1 MGMRAE
7 VERLAGLIRDKELR
21 RKVLGVIANPS
32 IELESPS
39 ISLEECPAGAY
50 QHHSYVGG
58 LLQHTIAVTK
68 LSLTLCDLMEEVY
81 GGKVDRDVVVAGS
94 LLHDVMKCY
103 TYTPSQDGGY
113 ISSRLGE
120 QVDHLTLLVAELY
133 RRGFPVD
140 VIHVAA
146 SHHGDV
152 SPVKPKSVEALIV
165 SIADLADSELSRR
178 TLRAAEY
185 LLRQAG
191 ETKPRINSSQEA
203 LDVVEAKKR
212 EGWGGVRKLVDG
224 EG

>member
-1 MGMRAE
+1 MRAE

>member
-1 MGMRAE
+1 
-7 VERLAGLIRDKELR
+7 
-21 RKVLGVIANPS
+21 
-32 IELESPS
+32 
-39 ISLEECPAGAY
+39 
-50 QHHSYVGG
+50 
-58 LLQHTIAVTK
+58 
-68 LSLTLCDLMEEVY
+68 
-81 GGKVDRDVVVAGS
+81 GKVDRDVVVAGA

-103 TYTPSQDGGY
+103 TYTPSGEGGY

-191 ETKPRINSSQEA
+191 EARPRINSSQEA
-203 LDVVEAKKR
+203 LDVVEAKKKD
-212 EGWGGVRKLVDG
+212 GWGGVKKLVDG
-224 EG
+224 ED

>member
-1 MGMRAE
+1 MRAE
-7 VERLAGLIRDKELR
+7 IERLAGLIKDKGLR
-21 RKVLGVIANPS
+21 RKVLDVIANPS
-32 IELESPS
+32 IELDFPS
-39 ISLEECPAGAY
+39 LSLEECPAGAY

-120 QVDHLTLLVAELY
+120 QMDHLTLLVAELY

-191 ETKPRINSSQEA
+191 EAKPRINSAQEA
-203 LDVVEAKKR
+203 LDVVEAKRR

-224 EG
+224 

>member
-1 MGMRAE
+1 MRAE
-7 VERLAGLIRDKELR
+7 IERLAGLVKDKGLR
-21 RKVLGVIANPS
+21 RKVLDVIANPS
-32 IELESPS
+32 IELEFPS
-39 ISLEECPAGAY
+39 LPLEECPAGAY
-50 QHHSYVGG
+50 QHHSYAGG

-81 GGKVDRDVVVAGS
+81 GGKVDRDVVVAGA

-103 TYTPSQDGGY
+103 TYTPSGEGGY

-191 ETKPRINSSQEA
+191 EARPRINSSQEA
-203 LDVVEAKKR
+203 LDVVEAKKKD
-212 EGWGGVRKLVDG
+212 GWGGVKKLVDG
-224 EG
+224 ED